1 MSLLVMV
8 DEKSA
13 LEALEK
19 RELAGFIKPLW
30 RYVWEHRS
38 RPSLDELSSASDHE
52 LLAKQT
58 GPSHER

>member
-1 MSLLVMV
+1 MV

-19 RELAGFIKPLW
+19 RELAGCIKPLW

-38 RPSLDELSSASDHE
+38 RSSLNALSLASDHE
-52 LLAKQT
+52 LLEIRKL
-58 GPSHER
+58 R